1 MLADALAVARK
12 DLTLEL
18 RSRVGINQILPLAVL
33 VLVVFAFAFDANTT
47 LLDIAAPGLF
57 WVAVL
62 FAGLLVVQRAFTIE
76 AADGIHD
83 ALRLSG
89 LHPAGIFLGKVLAIG
104 TQLLVLEAA
113 LLAGIVLFFDVAVG
127 DIVLIVVT
135 ALTGTAA
142 FAATGVIYG
151 VLSLGARVRET
162 LLPLLVVPVV
172 APVLLAATRAFEP
185 ALDVTASS
193 GWNWVAL
200 LVVVAAVYV
209 VLGLVSFGPLL
220 EDG

>member
-1 MLADALAVARK
+1 MFADAALVARK

-18 RSRVGINQILPLAVL
+18 RSRVATNQILPLAVL

-47 LLDIAAPGLF
+47 LLRIAGPGLF

-62 FAGLLVVQRAFTIE
+62 FAGLLVVQRAFSIE
-76 AADGIHD
+76 GADGIHD

-89 LHPAGIFLGKVLAIG
+89 LEPSAMFLGKLVSIG
-104 TQLLVLEAA
+104 VQLLVLEAA
-113 LLAGIVLFFDVAVG
+113 LMVGVVLFFDVGVS
-127 DIVLIVVT
+127 DI
-135 ALTGTAA
+135 ALLVAATVTGTVA
-142 FAATGVIYG
+142 FAAAGVIYG
-151 VLSLGARVRET
+151 VLSLGVRVRET

-185 ALDVTASS
+185 ALGVTADS

-200 LVVVAAVYV
+200 LFVVAAVYTS
-209 VLGLVSFGPLL
+209 LGLVSFGPLL